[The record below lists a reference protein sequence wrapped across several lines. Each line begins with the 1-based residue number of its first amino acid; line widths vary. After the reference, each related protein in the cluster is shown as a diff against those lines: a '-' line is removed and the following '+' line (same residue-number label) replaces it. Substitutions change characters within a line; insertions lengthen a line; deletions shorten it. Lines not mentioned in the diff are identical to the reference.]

1 MGIIL
6 RFVFTLL
13 CRWKAAAAG
22 MRMAN
27 SIAEAGQTFKLR
39 EHDPGDAR
47 QMIRL

>member
-22 MRMAN
+22 TMAN
-27 SIAEAGQTFKLR
+27 SFAEAGQTFKLC
-39 EHDPGDAR
+39 EHDPRDAR